1 MFSPLVSIIIPIY
14 NVEAYLRRSID
25 SIINQTYTNLEII
38 LIDDGSPD
46 DCPQICD
53 EYAAKDR
60 RIVVVHKKNGGLS
73 DARNA
78 GLEICKGEYIS
89 FVDGDDW
96 ISLEYIELLIRFIRK
111 ENADV
116 AIGEFEKKYE
126 NDTTDA
132 KEPPKIKFPIET
144 LNNKQAVEKLF
155 SEDGIYFGIACGKIY
170 SRVLLNN
177 IRFPIGMLHE
187 DDYTL
192 YKILYEAKK
201 VVFLKT
207 PLYFYLQRNSSIM
220 GTASPSSIR
229 ALRARV
235 ERYLFFK
242 EKKEISIQTY
252 CLKNLC
258 WELLFAY
265 SKRQLDKKSIGF
277 SNHTE
282 ILNYLHICQKDHW
295 NSDAHLIEKIIL
307 KFFSSFPSTYSVYQI
322 FSPLKIRKI

>member
-1 MFSPLVSIIIPIY
+1 MFDSLVSIIIPIY
-14 NVEAYLRRSID
+14 KVDLYLRRCLD
-25 SIINQTYTNLEII
+25 SVINQSYSNLEII
-38 LIDDGSPD
+38 LVDDGSPD
-46 DCPQICD
+46 SCPQICD
-53 EYAAKDR
+53 EYAARDH

-78 GLEICKGEYIS
+78 GLDICKGEYIS

-96 ISLEYIELLIRFIRK
+96 ISLEFIELLIRFIRK

-116 AIGEFEKKYE
+116 ATGKFEKKYE
-126 NDTTDA
+126 SDTNDD
-132 KEPPKIKFPIET
+132 KESPKAEFSIEA

-170 SRVLLNN
+170 SRLLFNN
-177 IRFPIGMLHE
+177 IRFPIGVIHE

-192 YKILYEAKK
+192 YKILYESKK
-201 VVFLKT
+201 VVFLNT

-242 EKKEISIQTY
+242 EKKEFTIQAY
-252 CLKNLC
+252 CLRNLC

-265 SKRQLDKKSIGF
+265 SKKQLDKKSVGF
-277 SNHTE
+277 SNRNE
-282 ILNYLHICQKDHW
+282 ILTCLRFCQKEHR
-295 NSDAHLIEKIIL
+295 NSNAPLIEKIIL
-307 KFFSSFPSTYSVYQI
+307 NFFTSFPSMYTAYQY
-322 FSPLKIRKI
+322 FSPFKIRKI